1 MRLSKSLSKNKMIR
15 AVCSEATRRSTGPR
29 KRAGA
34 DLRSFFSFLTLSL
47 SQVNEEVDYDRV
59 MKSGYMEK
67 KKVGAKKWEKRFCLL
82 TLGHLSW
89 FEDYEAREKQK
100 PKGVIDLR
108 EVKVISLKKVDG
120 ESGRGDV
127 LFLELD
133 QQTYMFG
140 DNTNVSQNVQWRDQI
155 NFVMKQLAAIPKDQQ
170 TPGKARKRQTAN
182 F

>member
-1 MRLSKSLSKNKMIR
+1 M
-15 AVCSEATRRSTGPR
+15 
-29 KRAGA
+29 
-34 DLRSFFSFLTLSL
+34 
-47 SQVNEEVDYDRV
+47 

-82 TLGHLSW
+82 TMGHLSW

-108 EVKVISLKKVDG
+108 EVKRVYLQQVDG

-133 QQTYMFG
+133 LQTYMFG
-140 DNTNVSQNVQWRDQI
+140 DSTNVSQNTQWRDQV
-155 NFVMKQLAAIPKDQQ
+155 NFVIKQLEAIPKDKQ
-170 TPGKARKRQTAN
+170 TPGKRRTA
-182 F
+182 FF